1 MAATRHAPDQIVKL
15 GKDLYEREIRRQVEA
30 HNEGK
35 MIAIDVDS
43 GAYALADDSLTAI
56 NELSEKMPQATI
68 YVLRVG
74 FPTAVKIGAG
84 RKPTTP

>member
-1 MAATRHAPDQIVKL
+1 MSTTPHAPDEIVKL
-15 GKDLYEREIRRQVEA
+15 GQDLYDREIRRQVEA
-30 HNEGK
+30 NNNGK
-35 MIAIDVDS
+35 MLAIDVNS

-56 NELSEKMPQATI
+56 NELNDKKPQATI